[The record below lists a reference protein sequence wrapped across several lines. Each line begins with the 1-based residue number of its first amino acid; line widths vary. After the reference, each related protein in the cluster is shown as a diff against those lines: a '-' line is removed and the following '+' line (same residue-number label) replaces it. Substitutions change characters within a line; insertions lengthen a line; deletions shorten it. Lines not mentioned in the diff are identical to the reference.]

1 MSLAQGG
8 IGAILIA
15 LSIWAYFRNRFAKAR
30 TWAVFTGIL
39 LFGFTG
45 VALHWIARL
54 LQFVAGLLGLAS
66 GKYLGISAA
75 TLFAIIVIVMIAE
88 VAHGWHPKGKS
99 GKSTFWIAAALAI
112 LIVAG
117 ATPFTPLNQLPS
129 SVQQGI
135 NSTQG

>member
-1 MSLAQGG
+1 MSLAQGS

-15 LSIWAYFRNRFAKAR
+15 LSGWAYWRNRFPKAR
-30 TWAVFTGIL
+30 TWAVFIGIL

-54 LQFVAGLLGLAS
+54 LQFAAGLLGLAS
-66 GKYLGISAA
+66 GRWLGISAA
-75 TLFAIIVIVMIAE
+75 TLFAIIVIIMVAE
-88 VAHGWHPKGKS
+88 LLHGWHPKGSAK
-99 GKSTFWIAAALAI
+99 KSTYWIAAGLAV

-117 ATPFTPLNQLPS
+117 ATPFAALNNLPG

-135 NSTQG
+135 SSTQG